1 MRIMSLGFIIVLL
14 LLLVNGCA
22 QQSVHGDMTAEQH
35 QKRMQQSAKIHTE
48 LAAEYYYRGQF
59 DVAIDEITEALQAD
73 ENYAPA
79 HNVLGLVYMALHDN
93 DMAHKNFKH
102 ALKLTPNDPEVHN
115 NYGWFLCQR
124 MPQQMDKAMDHFLV
138 AIRDRMYSTPEK
150 SFANA
155 GACEIKRGD
164 YDAAAEYFR
173 RALLIQSTYSPAVV
187 GLIEVD
193 FRKGSVAGA
202 KTRLSKYMQRSKPTP
217 EGLWLAIQIER
228 ELGDQ
233 YAADS
238 YQFQLQ
244 KHFPSSKEATA
255 LREDRFK

>member
-1 MRIMSLGFIIVLL
+1 MRNMLFGFIIVLL
-14 LLLVNGCA
+14 MLLINGCA
-22 QQSVHGDMTAEQH
+22 QQSARGDLTAEQH

-48 LAAEYYYRGQF
+48 LAAEYYHRGQF
-59 DVAIDEITEALQAD
+59 GIAIDEITEALQAD
-73 ENYAPA
+73 VSYAPA

-93 DMAHKNFKH
+93 DMAHKNFKQ
-102 ALKLTPNDPEVHN
+102 ALTLTPNDPEVHN

-124 MPQQMDKAMDHFLV
+124 TPQQMDKAMDHFLV
-138 AIRDRMYSTPEK
+138 AIRDRLYSTPEK

-164 YDAAAEYFR
+164 YDAASEYFR

-202 KTRLSKYMQRSKPTP
+202 KTKLSKYMQRTKPTP

-228 ELGDQ
+228 EVGDQ

-244 KHFPSSKEATA
+244 KHFPNSKEATA
-255 LREDRFK
+255 LREDRFR

>member
-1 MRIMSLGFIIVLL
+1 MKGMSFGFIIVLL
-14 LLLVNGCA
+14 MLLINGCA
-22 QQSVHGDMTAEQH
+22 QQSVHGDLTAEQH

-48 LAAEYYYRGQF
+48 LAAEYYHRGQLGI
-59 DVAIDEITEALQAD
+59 AIDEITEALQAD
-73 ENYAPA
+73 ASYAPA

-93 DMAHKNFKH
+93 DMAHKNFKQ
-102 ALKLTPNDPEVHN
+102 ALTLTPNDPEVHN

-138 AIRDRMYSTPEK
+138 AIRDRMYSTPER

-173 RALLIQSTYSPAVV
+173 RALLIQSNYSPAVV

-202 KTRLSKYMQRSKPTP
+202 KTSLSKHMQRSKLTP

-228 ELGDQ
+228 EMGDQ

-244 KHFPSSKEATA
+244 KHFPNSKEAMA